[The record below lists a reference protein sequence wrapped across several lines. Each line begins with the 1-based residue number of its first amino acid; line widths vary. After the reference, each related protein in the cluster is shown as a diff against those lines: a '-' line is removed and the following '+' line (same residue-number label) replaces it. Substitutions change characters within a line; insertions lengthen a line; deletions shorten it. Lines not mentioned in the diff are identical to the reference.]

1 MSCNPALDRADA
13 ADAQDA
19 PGRPRPAHR
28 EERTEVRV
36 AADGRVTYA
45 ESCLGGETVH
55 VRLIE
60 SGKAAREGV
69 RPNGP

>member
-1 MSCNPALDRADA
+1 MSCNPDLDR

-36 AADGRVTYA
+36 AADGSVIYA
-45 ESCLGGETVH
+45 ETRLSEGTVH
-55 VRLIE
+55 LRLIE
-60 SGKAAREGV
+60 SGRAGRAPDGAND
-69 RPNGP
+69 P